1 MNYQATSI
9 RPFIGSK
16 NFNESRAFYEEL
28 GFQEIKIDPK
38 MSLFKVNEHLA
49 FYLQGYYAKDWIEN
63 TMFVIEVDDI
73 DTCYADIVS
82 KNLPDKYQDV
92 KLTKIKYLDW
102 GKEIHLLDPAGVL
115 LHFCQFKKA

>member
-16 NFNESRAFYEEL
+16 DFNESRAFYTEL
-28 GFQEIKIDPK
+28 GFQEITIEPK

-49 FYLQGYYAKDWIEN
+49 FYLQAYYTKDWIEN

-73 DTCYADIVS
+73 DTCYADILS
-82 KNLPDKYQDV
+82 KNLSDKYPSI
-92 KLTKIKYLDW
+92 KLTNIKYWDW

-115 LHFCQFKKA
+115 LHFCEFKK